1 MAVHASVP
9 QAAGPY
15 NARILAGGIGVGNDL
30 TDGAAIAS
38 ASHAFTL
45 SAWVRPDKRQAGVV
59 TLIAL
64 GDPAAASRR
73 LELIDGK
80 LAYQGNGRAIT
91 GSATIAPGA
100 WHHVAAVSDGSSVTL
115 YVDGRRVGG
124 GASAAP
130 QVAGKIAIAPA
141 IDGQPHFGGTLV
153 GAQADDSAL
162 DPAALKAVVAARPDF
177 DLVQLDQVGSGWPLQ
192 KSANI
197 GLTEQQPAWTLPQGK
212 GPDLKPVAKP
222 LPNAPALQAA
232 GTDRWQINGWRLAA
246 APDVKAD
253 GAALSRPGYDAGKWY
268 AATVPGTVLQTLV
281 DRGVYPDPYY
291 GLDNLAIPEKLA
303 RQDYWYRTSF
313 TVPADA
319 AGKQLTIVFN
329 GINYAS
335 DVWLNG
341 QHLGSTTGAF
351 IRGQFAIQ
359 PVAGENVIAVRVSP
373 PPHPGIP
380 HEQSI
385 AAGVG
390 PNGGQLA
397 IDGPTFVA
405 TEGWDWIPGIR
416 DRDTG
421 LWLPVDLE
429 AHGAV
434 TIGDPH
440 VVTDLPL
447 PRIDSADVYISVP
460 IENTTGAAQQVT
472 VHAAFDDV
480 AVDKTVTA
488 PPGETIVKLAPAEF
502 RQLHVLNPK
511 LWWPNGYGAPDLH
524 DLTLTAATGGAV
536 SATKSLRFGIREVSY
551 DLSLFDSAG
560 DLRRVTVQPTNGWLA
575 GDKLIDVTHAGI
587 KQTPHGWVESLTA
600 AGEQSPA
607 VTDASADALPEPH
620 LTIRVNGV
628 KIAARGG
635 NWGMDDAMK
644 QSSRARLA
652 PYFRLQREAHMNIIR
667 NWMGNNDEQAFYDL
681 ADENGMMIL
690 NDFWQSTQNYQV
702 EPEDPQLFLANA
714 RDVIARYRNHP
725 SIVVW
730 FGRNEGVPYPTL
742 NEGLDDAV
750 AQLDGTRWYTG
761 SSNSVELQGSGPY
774 DYRPPVGYFTDL
786 ATGFSVES
794 GTPSL
799 STLESIEAWVP
810 KADQWPLSDT
820 LAYHDWH
827 FSGNGDTHGFMKAL
841 DTMFGAG
848 TSLPDFERKAQM
860 MNMEDHKAMYEGFL
874 GHLWTKNSGH
884 LLWMSHPAWPS
895 NIWQLYSWDYDTSAA
910 YFGAKEANRPLHAQL
925 NLPDNK
931 LVVLNTTRDDHP
943 GMMVE
948 TRVVG
953 LDGAALFTRSDK
965 VDAKANQKTD
975 LANVPLA
982 PILAEHGAALVEL
995 TLKGPDGA
1003 EVDRNFYWRG
1013 RDEAAYRALDGLAQ
1027 TPLQLAA
1034 AAPVRDGDD
1043 MLISVTLA
1051 NPGQTPAL
1059 EAKLTLVDKAGKRIL
1074 PAYYDDNYV
1083 SLLPGESRTIA
1094 IRYPADMAADGPT
1107 LNLRGW
1113 NVQPQSVKAGG

>member
-1 MAVHASVP
+1 MV
-9 QAAGPY
+9 
-15 NARILAGGIGVGNDL
+15 
-30 TDGAAIAS
+30 
-38 ASHAFTL
+38 
-45 SAWVRPDKRQAGVV
+45 
-59 TLIAL
+59 LIAL
-64 GDPAAASRR
+64 GDPAGASRA
-73 LELIDGK
+73 LLLSDGRIGYRDGG
-80 LAYQGNGRAIT
+80 AAIISKAAVT
-91 GSATIAPGA
+91 PGK
-100 WHHVAAVSDGSSVTL
+100 WRHVAAVDDGRTVTL
-115 YVDGRRVGG
+115 YLDGRPVGG
-124 GASAAP
+124 GRATASAVDP
-130 QVAGKIAIAPA
+130 RIAIAPA
-141 IDGQPHFGGTLV
+141 IDGQPHFGGQMV
-153 GAQADDSAL
+153 DAAADDSAL
-162 DPAALKAVVAARPDF
+162 DAGALRAQVAARPDF
-177 DLVQLDQVGSGWPLQ
+177 ALVQFDAVGQSWPLQ

-197 GLTEQQPAWTLPQGK
+197 GLTENQPAWTLPQGK
-212 GPDLKPVAKP
+212 GPDQKPVARP
-222 LPNAPALQAA
+222 VLAEPALQSIAS
-232 GTDRWQINGWRLAA
+232 DRWQINGWRLAA
-246 APDVKAD
+246 EPDVKGD
-253 GAALSRPGYDAGKWY
+253 GATLSRPGYDAGKWY

-303 RQDYWYRTSF
+303 RQDYWYRASF
-313 TVPADA
+313 TVPPEA

-341 QHLGSTTGAF
+341 QHLGSTEGAF

-421 LWLPVDLE
+421 LWLPVELQ
-429 AHGAV
+429 AHGTV
-434 TIGDPH
+434 KIGDPH

-447 PRIDSADVYISVP
+447 PRTDSADMYITVP
-460 IENTTGAAQQVT
+460 INNSAGAPAQVT
-472 VHAAFDDV
+472 VRAAFDDV
-480 AVDKTVTA
+480 TVEKTVTA
-488 PPGETIVKLAPAEF
+488 APGTSEVKLTPAEF

-511 LWWPNGYGAPDLH
+511 LWWPNGYGDPTLH
-524 DLTLTAATGGAV
+524 ALTLTATTGGAV
-536 SATKSLRFGIREVSY
+536 SDTKTLKFGIREVSY
-551 DLSLFDSAG
+551 DLSLFDSKGA
-560 DLRRVTVQPTNGWLA
+560 LRRVTVQPTNGYLD
-575 GDKLIDVTHAGI
+575 GEKLIDVTHAGI
-587 KQTPHGWVESLTA
+587 KQTPHGWVESLTP
-600 AGEQSPA
+600 AGETSPA

-620 LTIRVNGV
+620 LTLRVNGV

-667 NWMGNNDEQAFYDL
+667 NWMGNNDEEQFYEL

-690 NDFWQSTQNYQV
+690 NDFWQSTQNYQI
-702 EPEDPQLFLANA
+702 EPEDPQLFLKNA

-761 SSNSVELQGSGPY
+761 SSNSIELQGSGPY
-774 DYRPPVGYFTDL
+774 DYRPPAGYFTDL

-799 STLESIEAWVP
+799 ATLESVERSVP
-810 KADQWPLSDT
+810 KADLWPLSDT

-827 FSGNGDTHGFMKAL
+827 FSGNGDTHGFMAAL
-841 DTMFGAG
+841 STMFGAPD
-848 TSLPDFERKAQM
+848 SFEDFERKAQM

-910 YFGAKEANRPLHAQL
+910 YYGAKEANQPLHVQL

-931 LVVLNTTRDDHP
+931 LVVINTTQGDQP
-943 GMMVE
+943 GMTVE
-948 TRVVG
+948 TRIVG
-953 LDGAALFTRSDK
+953 LDGAALFNRTDT
-965 VDAKANQKTD
+965 VDAGANRKTD
-975 LANVPLA
+975 LADVPLT
-982 PILAEHGAALVEL
+982 PILAAHGAALVEL
-995 TLKGPDGA
+995 VLKNAQGQ

-1013 RDEAAYRALDGLAQ
+1013 RDEAAYRALDQLAQ
-1027 TPLQLAA
+1027 TPLALTA

-1043 MLISVTLA
+1043 MLVRATID
-1051 NPGQTPAL
+1051 NPGKVPAL
-1059 EAKLTLVDKAGKRIL
+1059 EAKLTLVDGAGAQVL
-1074 PAYYDDNYV
+1074 PAYYQDNYV
-1083 SLLPGESRTIA
+1083 SLLPGESRTID
-1094 IRYPADMAADGPT
+1094 IRFPADTPVNRAT
-1107 LNLRGW
+1107 LKLRGW
-1113 NVQPQSVKAGG
+1113 NVVQQAVKAGG